1 MRVHHAQLKKG
12 YEYVD
17 ATGEITSFIK
27 NDGQESKAPSGKTAK
42 TIESPICIHHYIV
55 KSKQEYTDKKRL
67 RGDAMVGSEHDRGE
81 AYFHF
86 HDRNDKTFSLKGI
99 NFKTLEE
106 TIKSL
111 ELRLNKETNL
121 KCKFAGSIDACNER
135 FIAGW
140 VLAKNSKSNR
150 PVKVNIF
157 VNGKYLDT
165 IFSNG
170 YRKDLAKKFTSS
182 GNYSFHYTFPTKLE
196 KGDQVLIRPCTSNFK
211 FAHQPRVINS
221 EGQFIMVVTYARSG
235 STLIQN
241 LINSIDGFK
250 IRGENHN
257 ALFYLYKSYKA
268 ILYSKQHAK
277 NKTPQDWPFYLAEKY
292 DENQFFEDN
301 VNSFIN
307 NIIKPNAME
316 NNIGFKE
323 VKYTDFGDDLV
334 PFLVL
339 LNETIPNLKIVFNF
353 RDHESVAN
361 SAFQRKVPKND
372 LLKKLELFE
381 KQAITFNNKYP
392 KSSVVLSYEQYVAN
406 ADGFEKL
413 FEFLGVEY
421 DAELAA
427 NVLSKKLMH
436 CK

>member
-1 MRVHHAQLKKG
+1 
-12 YEYVD
+12 
-17 ATGEITSFIK
+17 
-27 NDGQESKAPSGKTAK
+27 
-42 TIESPICIHHYIV
+42 
-55 KSKQEYTDKKRL
+55 
-67 RGDAMVGSEHDRGE
+67 
-81 AYFHF
+81 
-86 HDRNDKTFSLKGI
+86 
-99 NFKTLEE
+99 
-106 TIKSL
+106 
-111 ELRLNKETNL
+111 
-121 KCKFAGSIDACNER
+121 
-135 FIAGW
+135 
-140 VLAKNSKSNR
+140 
-150 PVKVNIF
+150 
-157 VNGKYLDT
+157 
-165 IFSNG
+165 
-170 YRKDLAKKFTSS
+170 
-182 GNYSFHYTFPTKLE
+182 
-196 KGDQVLIRPCTSNFK
+196 
-211 FAHQPRVINS
+211 
-221 EGQFIMVVTYARSG
+221 
-235 STLIQN
+235 
-241 LINSIDGFK
+241 
-250 IRGENHN
+250 
-257 ALFYLYKSYKA
+257 
-268 ILYSKQHAK
+268 
-277 NKTPQDWPFYLAEKY
+277 
-292 DENQFFEDN
+292 
-301 VNSFIN
+301 
-307 NIIKPNAME
+307 ME